1 MAPLF
6 SLAHRWG
13 LRTRVGLHSRYS
25 STSSSTAVQ
34 LRELQPASRQPLVY
48 LLDNFLT
55 DAECDHLVSIFWGL
69 RSEHVDPDSIDM
81 LEWWP
86 EQAHDPVAHEVERR
100 VGALM
105 GSPPHALD
113 GGVKIERKA
122 AAPAAGAPAA
132 GAPAAAEGFR
142 HVADGM
148 HIDTHKAS
156 QRWATCLIY
165 LTTLDEGDG
174 GATVFPLAGDSTP
187 DALVADARFLAGSEC
202 THTDIASHGQESDR
216 GERSP
221 LVTAARR
228 LVDAGEAAAEGEIG
242 LRVQP
247 RKGTAAIFFTRRE
260 DGLIDP
266 RSFHFGA
273 SVRARYKEKCTVQ
286 IFKALPEAARG
297 GEHEAAAFMRR
308 VHPFGD

>member
-1 MAPLF
+1 
-6 SLAHRWG
+6 
-13 LRTRVGLHSRYS
+13 
-25 STSSSTAVQ
+25 
-34 LRELQPASRQPLVY
+34 
-48 LLDNFLT
+48 
-55 DAECDHLVSIFWGL
+55 
-69 RSEHVDPDSIDM
+69 
-81 LEWWP
+81 
-86 EQAHDPVAHEVERR
+86 VAHEVERR

-228 LVDAGEAAAEGEIG
+228 LVDAGEAARSCRGRDWPTRPATQGNCRNLFHATRGRVDRSPLLSLRGERPG
-242 LRVQP
+242 
-247 RKGTAAIFFTRRE
+247 
-260 DGLIDP
+260 
-266 RSFHFGA
+266 
-273 SVRARYKEKCTVQ
+273 
-286 IFKALPEAARG
+286 
-297 GEHEAAAFMRR
+297 
-308 VHPFGD
+308 